1 MKRPAILTIATVC
14 LVLLVLISFGLALAR
29 NFGLMGTTFN
39 PAGFPDGST
48 IHGQGIFPQGGFLQ
62 SDNLPGDGVPQQ
74 MPGNFDPNNSDTQSN
89 PTTRTFQGRTG
100 GTAGLFRIL
109 GFATTGLNIVA
120 LVLGLLAAIGLWK
133 QKKWG
138 AVLAIIVAV
147 LILLTSFSG
156 LLRFFSLLFGE
167 ALLKVLLALAVI
179 VLLLLPA
186 ARKRY
191 SAPEDDLDLDLDQ
204 KM

>member
-1 MKRPAILTIATVC
+1 MNTKRPAILTIATVC
-14 LVLLVLISFGLALAR
+14 LVLLVLISSGLALAS
-29 NFGLMGTTFN
+29 NFGLMGTAFG
-39 PAGFPDGST
+39 PAGFPSGT
-48 IHGQGIFPQGGFLQ
+48 IMRGQGNFPQGGFQ
-62 SDNLPGDGVPQQ
+62 PGDGGVPQQ
-74 MPGNFDPNNSDTQSN
+74 MPGNFDPNNLPDGQTN
-89 PTTRTFQGRTG
+89 PGTRNFQGNPG
-100 GTAGLFRIL
+100 GTSGLFGIL
-109 GFATTGLNIVA
+109 RYATTGLNIVA

-156 LLRFFSLLFGE
+156 LLRFFSLLVFGE

-186 ARKRY
+186 ARKAY
-191 SAPEDDLDLDLDQ
+191 APSEDLDLDLDI
-204 KM
+204 